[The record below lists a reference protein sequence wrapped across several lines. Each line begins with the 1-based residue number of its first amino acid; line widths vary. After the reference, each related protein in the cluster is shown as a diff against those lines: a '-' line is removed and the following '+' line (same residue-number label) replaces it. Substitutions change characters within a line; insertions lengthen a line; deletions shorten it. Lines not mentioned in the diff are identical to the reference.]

1 MSKTKIP
8 TLPWR
13 SDVTAVEGVGIAWE
27 EWRTQ
32 YAKTIYEHATRIT
45 EKQSLDC
52 ADAARETYDEDPGSD
67 PVESALSEMSYWD
80 DDG

>member
-1 MSKTKIP
+1 M
-8 TLPWR
+8 
-13 SDVTAVEGVGIAWE
+13 AWE

-32 YAKTIYEHATRIT
+32 YANTIHEHAIGIT

-52 ADAARETYDEDPGSD
+52 AAAARETYDEDPERA